1 MPQAPAPGRIRGVAQ
16 SGTVGE
22 GRELPPPRVTQPSPF
37 WAPLGPAIVG
47 RTGRAQNG
55 LMRVVATRIEQDGTM
70 QRRMVDTAR
79 CSDGPRWEELACR
92 ALAAPPP
99 YRPVAGSPIYHIS
112 LDDDRQVLVAEQDLA
127 GALLDLVTAVLAMG
141 EQVEHAS
148 PSAPGFA
155 GRRAVTGPSGPP
167 GWRELELGAPPI
179 ARLGMTRLSCPR
191 VALLGTLR
199 RDASPRIS
207 PVEPTVAEG
216 QLLIGAMAWSGK
228 AADLRRDPRYV
239 LHSAVI
245 DPDSGEGEL
254 KLSGAAIETSHD
266 HRRVAEAWW
275 SASPPDK
282 AVVFCL
288 GIEQA
293 VFVEW
298 DTGHALMTVHRWS
311 PRGGYTHSRRHYP

>member
-1 MPQAPAPGRIRGVAQ
+1 MEGSYTPGGWRSRGLCWALT
-16 SGTVGE
+16 G
-22 GRELPPPRVTQPSPF
+22 LPV
-37 WAPLGPAIVG
+37 VC

-70 QRRMVDTAR
+70 QRRVVDTAH

-92 ALAAPPP
+92 ALAAPPS
-99 YRPVAGSPIYHIS
+99 YRPVPGTPIYHIS
-112 LDDDRQVLVAEQDLA
+112 LDGGREVLVAEHDLG
-127 GALLDLVTAVLAMG
+127 GALLDLVTAVLTMG
-141 EQVEHAS
+141 EEVELAR
-148 PSAPGFA
+148 PPVPGFA
-155 GRRAVTGPSGPP
+155 GRRAAAVTGASGPP
-167 GWRELELGAPPI
+167 GWRELELGAPTI
-179 ARLGMTRLSCPR
+179 ARLGLTRLTCPR

-207 PVEPTVAEG
+207 PVEPCIAQG

-239 LHSAVI
+239 LHSAVT

-254 KLSGAAIETSHD
+254 KLSGAAAEASHH
-266 HRRVAEAWW
+266 HRDGAAEAWW
-275 SASPPDK
+275 SAWPADK

-293 VFVEW
+293 VFVGW
-298 DTGHALMTVHRWS
+298 DTGHGLMTVHRWS
-311 PRGGYTHSRRHYP
+311 QPGGYTQSRRHYP